1 MADRL
6 QWEVEGRDWPQ
17 RASSRFVE
25 AGGVRWHVQEKGAG
39 PRVLLVHGT
48 GASTHSWRGLLP
60 LLAANHRVLA
70 MDLPGH
76 GFTGALPREATTL
89 PGVAN
94 AAHALLDRL
103 KFAPDL
109 VVGHS
114 AGAAILAWMAI
125 EGAIEP
131 RAFVSINGALLP
143 LPGVPGAVF
152 LPIARLLAV
161 NSLAARLFAWRAAD
175 PAAVKR
181 LVASTGSHI
190 DREGVELYGRLMRNP
205 AHVMGTLQMMA
216 GWDLESL
223 ARDLTKLDVPLLLL
237 VGTHDGTVP
246 PSEAER
252 AQACVKGSRQVRLEG
267 LGHLAHEEHPAETL
281 RAIRAFADPL
291 LA

>member
-39 PRVLLVHGT
+39 PRLLLVHGT

-76 GFTGALPREATTL
+76 GFTGALPREATSL
-89 PGVAN
+89 PGVAD
-94 AAHALLDRL
+94 ALQALLERL

-114 AGAAILAWMAI
+114 AGAAILARMAI
-125 EGAIEP
+125 DRAIEP
-131 RAFVSINGALLP
+131 RAFVSINGALMP

-223 ARDLTKLDVPLLLL
+223 ARDLTKLDVPLLLV

-252 AQACVKGSRQVRLEG
+252 AQALVQGSRQVRLEG
-267 LGHLAHEEHPAETL
+267 LGHLAHEEKPAEAL
-281 RAIRAFADPL
+281 HAIRAFADPL

>member
-1 MADRL
+1 MAERL

-25 AGGVRWHVQEKGAG
+25 AAGVRWHVQEKGAG

-60 LLAANHRVLA
+60 LLAAGHRVLA

-109 VVGHS
+109 VIGHS
-114 AGAAILAWMAI
+114 AGAAILARMAI
-125 EGAIEP
+125 DGAIEP

-181 LVASTGSHI
+181 LVASTGSHL
-190 DREGVELYGRLMRNP
+190 DREGVELYGRLMCNP

-216 GWDLESL
+216 GWDLETL
-223 ARDLTKLDVPLLLL
+223 ARDLTRLDVPLLLL

-252 AQACVKGSRQVRLEG
+252 AQALVKGSRQVRLEG
-267 LGHLAHEEHPAETL
+267 LGHLAHEEQPAETL